1 MNLNSAPS
9 TIVLVALAFA
19 AGFASAKMLGT
30 ENRSATEAQVAS
42 CSAPSNANALVA
54 DVTAASASAPERKQ
68 PTAPSSKIIP
78 IVPSGPNKVAGPVD
92 DPVLDLVRDRFPEAK
107 VVIRKANEDGTF
119 VSKEALADGESI
131 LRSFNTRGELVG
143 EDWKQSSGDEIVRTY
158 YDGGGIKGFSLKHM
172 DGAAT
177 YITFT
182 QSGVFKGRSDT
193 FPDGDQITTN
203 YDDQGRVLDKWRK
216 SKDGRSVRIQ

>member
-19 AGFASAKMLGT
+19 AGFASAKVLGT
-30 ENRSATEAQVAS
+30 ENKSATETQVAA
-42 CSAPSNANALVA
+42 CSAPSNAMLA
-54 DVTAASASAPERKQ
+54 DVTSASAAAPERKLPAA
-68 PTAPSSKIIP
+68 PTASKVIP
-78 IVPSGPNKVAGPVD
+78 VVPSGPNKVAGPAD

-107 VVIRKANEDGTF
+107 IVIRKANEDGTF
-119 VSKEALADGESI
+119 VSKAALGDGESI
-131 LRSFNTRGELVG
+131 LQTFNTRGELVG
-143 EDWKQSSGDEIVRTY
+143 ENWKQSSGDEIVRTY

-177 YITFT
+177 LITFT
-182 QSGVFKGRSDT
+182 QSGVFKARSDS

-203 YDDQGRVLDKWRK
+203 YDDQGRILEKWRK